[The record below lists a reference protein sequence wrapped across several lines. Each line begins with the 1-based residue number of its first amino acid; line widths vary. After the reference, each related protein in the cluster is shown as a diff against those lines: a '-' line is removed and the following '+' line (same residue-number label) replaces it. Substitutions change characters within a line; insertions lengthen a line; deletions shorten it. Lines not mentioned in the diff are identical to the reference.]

1 MIIGIDATNIKSD
14 GGIVHLF
21 ELVNNFK
28 FDNSKIEK
36 IIIWGNSNSL
46 RKIKKNKRIYKIQI
60 DSFLSSSFYIIL
72 WQLFFLP
79 YELKKH
85 KCNILFVLGG
95 VFFRKRIPTACI
107 FQNILPFIKDD
118 TKRYSFFLRLKLL
131 IQKKIYINSFLNS
144 DGLIFLSNFSK
155 KILNKE
161 ISFNKKKI
169 AIIPHGV
176 SRIFKFKNRKINKQ
190 KIKIIY
196 VSRIDIYK
204 NQIKI
209 INAIK
214 LLKNKFNLNISLV
227 GSFDNKNKK
236 NLENKINLLN
246 MSNRVKIL
254 GKINYEKL
262 PKLYNEN
269 DIKIYASKSETFG
282 MTMLEAMKCG
292 LPILATKN
300 KISTEIL
307 SSAGFFCKD
316 TVSDIKDGLIKII
329 ENKNIVKSKIIKGK
343 KISNKFKWDITS
355 KNTFKFLESLDN

>member
-21 ELVNNFK
+21 ELINNFK
-28 FDNSKIEK
+28 FNNSKIKK

-46 RKIKKNKRIYKIQI
+46 RNIKKNKRVCKIKI
-60 DSFLSSSFYIIL
+60 DYFSSSSFYVIL

-79 YELKKH
+79 YELKKY
-85 KCNILFVLGG
+85 KCNTLYVLGG
-95 VFFRKRIPTACI
+95 VFFRKQIPTACI
-107 FQNILPFIKDD
+107 FQNILPFINDEI
-118 TKRYSFFLRLKLL
+118 KRYSFFSRIKLF

-169 AIIPHGV
+169 VIIPHGV
-176 SRIFKFKNRKINKQ
+176 SKIFKFKNRIINKQ

-196 VSRIDIYK
+196 VSKIDIYK

-214 LLKNKFNLNISLV
+214 MLKNKFNIQISLV

-236 NLENKINLLN
+236 ILKNKIKLAN
-246 MSNRVKIL
+246 MCNNVKIL

-262 PKLYNEN
+262 PKLYNKN

-300 KISTEIL
+300 QISSEIL

-316 TVSDIKDGLIKII
+316 TVNDIKDGLIKII
-329 ENKNIVKSKIIKGK
+329 ENKNIVKSKIKIGK
-343 KISNKFKWDITS
+343 KKSKKFKWNITS
-355 KNTFKFLESLDN
+355 KKTFKFLEDLDN